1 MILDSQYRRADSSGT
16 SELSQEESLYC
27 RTQSVQLKD
36 DFCAGA
42 RRVSSLCLAIRR
54 SKSSIIGQKELQIQL
69 TDDADPFFFYTLTLT
84 EEDFQSLKTQQGLLV
99 DFLAFP
105 QKFVDLL
112 ELCTKDELK
121 DSPRFVLSLTV
132 HGRIGSDP
140 AILDVIEAN
149 PFKHLVHL
157 SLKLA
162 PAPDTVVRK
171 HLTSAMRLLKDE
183 NRRLEAAFRSSETD
197 LHSRLQ
203 QYQEMATE
211 RSRELDRVRS
221 LHASQLA
228 SLREQHEREL
238 AAEKENVRKATS
250 EQQFRLDL
258 EHRETEQRL
267 KKQIQVLEA
276 DVSIKETLNKDLQ
289 EKLAKSE
296 QVCRELSLKVTALES
311 AVGQCQRTAEVLSR
325 EKDTV
330 EADKQL
336 NEKDASTLRSQLDK
350 LEAELSQKSQLLAET
365 KGLLESCEQKK
376 RQAEALLEQRQAQLS
391 RREAAV
397 KTLSDDILK
406 GNEII
411 KRLQGELRTYHAKLR
426 LRSEVITKQEDV
438 LTEKEQ
444 QVQRLVRR
452 VDDLELA
459 SKNKEAEVEKARQRV
474 EEVEQK
480 LAECQKQVKTNENV
494 IQWLNKQL
502 NSCQLQQDKRG
513 SPAGLSSS
521 KQFTSPINQS
531 PTYPTARNFAFP
543 GTGGTAAP
551 SQSTFPNMTPGVRQE
566 SPVLLK
572 PIDDSP
578 LVDPRFLQPQ
588 AADPTTQ
595 RALNPLDTATTP
607 FGTAAIGRQRAPAA
621 TQAPPY
627 YPTTAKT
634 KPS

>member
-1 MILDSQYRRADSSGT
+1 MVCSCSCITSEARQGRGIAAARVGPPLPELPSTVDEPLGGDRPRSDAADVVLFLFPVNGTYPLYGALVIEMILDSQYRRADSSGT

-42 RRVSSLCLAIRR
+42 RR
-54 SKSSIIGQKELQIQL
+54 
-69 TDDADPFFFYTLTLT
+69 
-84 EEDFQSLKTQQGLLV
+84 LKTQQGLLV

-325 EKDTV
+325 SLTPLPTRFR
-330 EADKQL
+330 AWAGGDKPMQ
-336 NEKDASTLRSQLDK
+336 
-350 LEAELSQKSQLLAET
+350 
-365 KGLLESCEQKK
+365 

-521 KQFTSPINQS
+521 KQ
-531 PTYPTARNFAFP
+531 
-543 GTGGTAAP
+543 
-551 SQSTFPNMTPGVRQE
+551 STFPNMTPGVRQE

>member
-1 MILDSQYRRADSSGT
+1 MILDSQYRRTESI
-16 SELSQEESLYC
+16 SEQSQQEESLYC
-27 RTQSVQLKD
+27 RTLSVHLKD
-36 DFCAGA
+36 DYCAAA
-42 RRVSSLCLAIRR
+42 RRVSSVCLAIRR
-54 SKSSIIGQKELQIQL
+54 SNSSIIGRKELHIQL
-69 TDDADPFFFYTLTLT
+69 TDDADPFFYYTLTLT

-112 ELCTKDELK
+112 DLCTKDELK

-140 AILDVIEAN
+140 AILDVVEAN

-162 PAPDTVVRK
+162 SAPDTVVRK
-171 HLTSAMRLLKDE
+171 HLTSAMRHLKDE
-183 NRRLEAAFRSSETD
+183 NRRLEAALRSSETD
-197 LHSRLQ
+197 FHSRLQ
-203 QYQEMATE
+203 QYQDVAAE

-221 LHASQLA
+221 LHASELA
-228 SLREQHEREL
+228 SLRQQHEREL
-238 AAEKENVRKATS
+238 AAEKENVRKASS

-267 KKQIQVLEA
+267 RKQIQVLEA
-276 DVSIKETLNKDLQ
+276 DVSIKEALNRDLQ
-289 EKLAKSE
+289 EKLSKSE
-296 QVCRELSLKVTALES
+296 QACRELSLKVTTLEA

-325 EKDTV
+325 EKETV
-330 EADKQL
+330 EADKQI
-336 NEKDASTLRSQLDK
+336 NEKDASALRSQLDK
-350 LEAELSQKSQLLAET
+350 LEAELSQKSRLLDET
-365 KGLLESCEQKK
+365 KGQLESCEQKR

-426 LRSEVITKQEDV
+426 LRSEVITKQEEV

-444 QVQRLVRR
+444 HVQSLVRKL
-452 VDDLELA
+452 DDLELA
-459 SKNKEAEVEKARQRV
+459 SKKKEAEVVQARQRV

-480 LAECQKQVKTNENV
+480 LADCQKQVKTNENV

-502 NSCQLQQDKRG
+502 NSYQLQQDKRG
-513 SPAGLSSS
+513 SPVGLSSS
-521 KQFTSPINQS
+521 KQLTSPVNQT

-543 GTGGTAAP
+543 GTGGATAP
-551 SQSTFPNMTPGVRQE
+551 LQPTFPNLSPGVGQE
-566 SPVLLK
+566 SPGLHK
-572 PIDDSP
+572 PAGDSP
-578 LVDPRFLQPQ
+578 LVDPRFLQPLT
-588 AADPTTQ
+588 ADATAK
-595 RALNPLDTATTP
+595 RVLNPLTTATTLS
-607 FGTAAIGRQRAPAA
+607 GATTVGRQRAPAA

-627 YPTTAKT
+627 YTTAAMT

>member
-1 MILDSQYRRADSSGT
+1 MILDSQYRRLDSADEPSRD
-16 SELSQEESLYC
+16 ESLYC
-27 RTQSVQLKD
+27 QTLSVQLKD
-36 DFCAGA
+36 DYCATS
-42 RRVSSLCLAIRR
+42 RREGGPPVFTSQSNL
-54 SKSSIIGQKELQIQL
+54 ELHIQL

-84 EEDFQSLKTQQGLLV
+84 EDDFQSLKAQQGLLV

-105 QKFVDLL
+105 QKFIDLL
-112 ELCTKDELK
+112 ELCTKDEQK

-140 AILDVIEAN
+140 AILDVVEVN

-162 PAPDTVVRK
+162 SAPDTVVRK
-171 HLTSAMRLLKDE
+171 HLSSTLRHLKDE
-183 NRRLEAAFRSSETD
+183 NRRLEAALRRSSETD
-197 LHSRLQ
+197 FHSRLR

-211 RSRELDRVRS
+211 RSRELDP
-221 LHASQLA
+221 
-228 SLREQHEREL
+228 
-238 AAEKENVRKATS
+238 EKENVRKASS
-250 EQQFRLDL
+250 EQQFRSDL

-289 EKLAKSE
+289 EKLSKSE
-296 QVCRELSLKVTALES
+296 QLCRELSLKVTALEA

-330 EADKQL
+330 EADKQI
-336 NEKDASTLRSQLDK
+336 NEKDATSLRSQVDK

-365 KGLLESCEQKK
+365 KQLLDNCEQKK
-376 RQAEALLEQRQAQLS
+376 RQVEALLEQRQAQLG

-411 KRLQGELRTYHAKLR
+411 KRLQAELRANHAKLR

-444 QVQRLVRR
+444 QVQSLKRKL
-452 VDDLELA
+452 DDLELA
-459 SKNKEAEVEKARQRV
+459 NKRKEAEMAQAQQRV

-480 LAECQKQVKTNENV
+480 LTECQKQVKTNENV

-502 NSCQLQQDKRG
+502 NSYQLQQDKRG
-513 SPAGLSSS
+513 SPAGVSSS
-521 KQFTSPINQS
+521 KQFTSPAAQQS

-543 GTGGTAAP
+543 GTGGTTAP
-551 SQSTFPNMTPGVRQE
+551 SQPTFPNLTPGVAQE
-566 SPVLLK
+566 SPVLPR
-572 PIDDSP
+572 PIGDAP
-578 LVDPRFLQPQ
+578 LVDPRFLQPLMTS
-588 AADPTTQ
+588 DPTAK
-595 RALNPLDTATTP
+595 RVLNPITTATT
-607 FGTAAIGRQRAPAA
+607 AAGSAAFNHLRAPAA
-621 TQAPPY
+621 SQAPPL
-627 YPTTAKT
+627 P
-634 KPS
+634 PCHCQD

>member
-1 MILDSQYRRADSSGT
+1 MILDSQYRRADSADEPSR
-16 SELSQEESLYC
+16 EESLYC
-27 RTQSVQLKD
+27 QTLSVQLKD
-36 DFCAGA
+36 DYCATS
-42 RRVSSLCLAIRR
+42 RRVSSVCLAIRR
-54 SKSSIIGQKELQIQL
+54 SNSSIIGRKELHIQL

-84 EEDFQSLKTQQGLLV
+84 EDDFQSLKAQQGLLV

-105 QKFVDLL
+105 QKFIDLL
-112 ELCTKDELK
+112 ELCTKDEQK

-140 AILDVIEAN
+140 AILDVIEVN

-162 PAPDTVVRK
+162 SAPDTVVRK
-171 HLTSAMRLLKDE
+171 HLSSAMRHLKDE
-183 NRRLEAAFRSSETD
+183 NRRLEAALRSSETD
-197 LHSRLQ
+197 FHTRLR

-211 RSRELDRVRS
+211 RSRELDRVHS

-238 AAEKENVRKATS
+238 AAEKENLRKASS
-250 EQQFRLDL
+250 EQQFRSDL

-267 KKQIQVLEA
+267 RKQIQVLEA

-289 EKLAKSE
+289 EKLTKSE
-296 QVCRELSLKVTALES
+296 QLCRELSLKVTALEA

-330 EADKQL
+330 EADKQI
-336 NEKDASTLRSQLDK
+336 NEKDASSLRSQVDK
-350 LEAELSQKSQLLAET
+350 LEAELSQKSRLLAET
-365 KGLLESCEQKK
+365 KELLDSCEDKK
-376 RQAEALLEQRQAQLS
+376 RQMEALLEQRQAQLG

-411 KRLQGELRTYHAKLR
+411 KRLQAELRANHAKLR

-444 QVQRLVRR
+444 QVQSLVRKL
-452 VDDLELA
+452 DDLELA
-459 SKNKEAEVEKARQRV
+459 SKKKEAEVAQARQRV

-502 NSCQLQQDKRG
+502 NSYQLQQDKRG

-521 KQFTSPINQS
+521 KQFTSPVGQS

-543 GTGGTAAP
+543 GTGGVTAP
-551 SQSTFPNMTPGVRQE
+551 SQPTFPNLSPGVAQE
-566 SPVLLK
+566 SPVLPK
-572 PIDDSP
+572 PIGDTP
-578 LVDPRFLQPQ
+578 LVDPRFLQPLTT
-588 AADPTTQ
+588 DPTAK
-595 RALNPLDTATTP
+595 RVLNPLTTATTP
-607 FGTAAIGRQRAPAA
+607 AGSAAFDRQRAPAA
-621 TQAPPY
+621 SQAPLFHPA
-627 YPTTAKT
+627 TAKT